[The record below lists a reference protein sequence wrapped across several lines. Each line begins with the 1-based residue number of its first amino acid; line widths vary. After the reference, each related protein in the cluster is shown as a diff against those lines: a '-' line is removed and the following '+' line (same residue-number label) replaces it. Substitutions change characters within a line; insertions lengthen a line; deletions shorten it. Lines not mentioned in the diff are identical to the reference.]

1 MTRPTAIVTRK
12 LISSSILRGSLPPSA
27 INLTDRPFSPE
38 SFDSCRGRCLT
49 RHKRNPAQDSRNKGS
64 ASHRE
69 DRPRRRT
76 RPTRIALVRW
86 SEGKRMSVPVTHRGI
101 IVGVDGSS
109 VSKLAVDWAARDAA
123 MRNIALTMVNVQ
135 DPPML
140 LTNPTPFTFGG
151 GMSMAPGYRE
161 WQQDAGREILNDAF
175 KTVRDATKGSPIE
188 VTSEMVN
195 GPAVRTLVNLS
206 KEAQLVV
213 VGSRG
218 RGALARVLLG
228 SVSTGLVHHAHC
240 PVAVIHDQY
249 PLTAHPSEAP
259 VVVGIDGS
267 PASELATSIAF
278 DEASWRGAELVAMH
292 AWSDTEVFEFPGVDR
307 STIQALGEETL
318 SERLAGWQERYPDVL
333 VRRVVVADRPAQELV
348 EQSKSA
354 QLVVVGSHGRGGFTG
369 MLLGSVSTAVAQSA
383 QVPMIVA
390 RRP

>member
-1 MTRPTAIVTRK
+1 M
-12 LISSSILRGSLPPSA
+12 SL
-27 INLTDRPFSPE
+27 
-38 SFDSCRGRCLT
+38 
-49 RHKRNPAQDSRNKGS
+49 
-64 ASHRE
+64 
-69 DRPRRRT
+69 
-76 RPTRIALVRW
+76 
-86 SEGKRMSVPVTHRGI
+86 PVTHRGI

-123 MRNIALTMVNVQ
+123 MRNIALTVVNVQ

-140 LTNPTPFTFGG
+140 LTKPTPYSFGG
-151 GMSMAPGYRE
+151 GMSMAPGYLE
-161 WQQDAGREILNDAF
+161 WQQEAGRKILNDAL
-175 KTVRDATKGSPIE
+175 KTVEDATKGSPIE

-195 GPAVRTLVNLS
+195 GPAVRTLVDLS

-213 VGSRG
+213 IGSRG

-240 PVAVIHDQY
+240 PVAVIHDQD
-249 PLTAHPSEAP
+249 PLMARPSEAP

-267 PASELATSIAF
+267 PASELATAIAF
-278 DEASWRGAELVAMH
+278 DEASWRGAELVAVH
-292 AWSDTEVFEFPGVDR
+292 AWSDTGVSEFPGVDR

-318 SERLAGWQERYPDVL
+318 SERLAGWQERYPDVS

-383 QVPMIVA
+383 QVPVIVA

>member
-1 MTRPTAIVTRK
+1 M
-12 LISSSILRGSLPPSA
+12 G
-27 INLTDRPFSPE
+27 
-38 SFDSCRGRCLT
+38 
-49 RHKRNPAQDSRNKGS
+49 
-64 ASHRE
+64 
-69 DRPRRRT
+69 
-76 RPTRIALVRW
+76 
-86 SEGKRMSVPVTHRGI
+86 
-101 IVGVDGSS
+101 
-109 VSKLAVDWAARDAA
+109 
-123 MRNIALTMVNVQ
+123 
-135 DPPML
+135 
-140 LTNPTPFTFGG
+140 
-151 GMSMAPGYRE
+151 PGYLE
-161 WQQDAGREILNDAF
+161 WQQDEGRKILNDAL
-175 KTVRDATKGSPIE
+175 KAVEDATKGSPIE

-195 GPAVRTLVNLS
+195 GPAVRTLVDLS

-240 PVAVIHDQY
+240 PVAVIPDRD
-249 PLTAHPSEAP
+249 PLMAHPSEAP

-278 DEASWRGAELVAMH
+278 DEASWRGAELVAVH
-292 AWSDTEVFEFPGVDR
+292 AWSDTGVFEFPGVDS
-307 STIQALGEETL
+307 STMQALGEKTL

-348 EQSKSA
+348 AQSESA

-383 QVPMIVA
+383 QVPVIVA

>member
-1 MTRPTAIVTRK
+1 M
-12 LISSSILRGSLPPSA
+12 SL
-27 INLTDRPFSPE
+27 
-38 SFDSCRGRCLT
+38 
-49 RHKRNPAQDSRNKGS
+49 
-64 ASHRE
+64 
-69 DRPRRRT
+69 
-76 RPTRIALVRW
+76 
-86 SEGKRMSVPVTHRGI
+86 PVTHRGI

-240 PVAVIHDQY
+240 PVAVIHDQD
-249 PLTAHPSEAP
+249 PLMAHPSEAP

-278 DEASWRGAELVAMH
+278 DEASWRGAELVAVH

-307 STIQALGEETL
+307 SRMQALGEETL

-348 EQSKSA
+348 EQSESA

-383 QVPMIVA
+383 QVPTIVA

>member
-1 MTRPTAIVTRK
+1 M
-12 LISSSILRGSLPPSA
+12 SL
-27 INLTDRPFSPE
+27 
-38 SFDSCRGRCLT
+38 
-49 RHKRNPAQDSRNKGS
+49 
-64 ASHRE
+64 
-69 DRPRRRT
+69 
-76 RPTRIALVRW
+76 
-86 SEGKRMSVPVTHRGI
+86 PVTHRGI

-123 MRNIALTMVNVQ
+123 MRNVALTMVNVQ

-240 PVAVIHDQY
+240 PVAVIHDQD
-249 PLTAHPSEAP
+249 PLMAHPSEAP

-278 DEASWRGAELVAMH
+278 DEASWRGAELVAVH
-292 AWSDTEVFEFPGVDR
+292 AWSDTEVFEFPGVDW
-307 STIQALGEETL
+307 STMQALGEETL

-383 QVPMIVA
+383 QVPVIVA

>member
-1 MTRPTAIVTRK
+1 M
-12 LISSSILRGSLPPSA
+12 SL
-27 INLTDRPFSPE
+27 
-38 SFDSCRGRCLT
+38 
-49 RHKRNPAQDSRNKGS
+49 
-64 ASHRE
+64 
-69 DRPRRRT
+69 
-76 RPTRIALVRW
+76 
-86 SEGKRMSVPVTHRGI
+86 PVTHRGI

-240 PVAVIHDQY
+240 PVAVIHDQD
-249 PLTAHPSEAP
+249 PLMAHPSEAP

-278 DEASWRGAELVAMH
+278 DEASWRGAELVAVH

-307 STIQALGEETL
+307 SRMQALGEETL
-318 SERLAGWQERYPDVL
+318 SERLAGWQERYPDVS

-348 EQSKSA
+348 EQSESA

-383 QVPMIVA
+383 QVP
-390 RRP
+390 

>member
-1 MTRPTAIVTRK
+1 M
-12 LISSSILRGSLPPSA
+12 SL
-27 INLTDRPFSPE
+27 
-38 SFDSCRGRCLT
+38 
-49 RHKRNPAQDSRNKGS
+49 
-64 ASHRE
+64 
-69 DRPRRRT
+69 
-76 RPTRIALVRW
+76 
-86 SEGKRMSVPVTHRGI
+86 PVTHRGI

-123 MRNIALTMVNVQ
+123 MRNIALTVVNVQ

-140 LTNPTPFTFGG
+140 LTKPTPFTFGG
-151 GMSMAPGYRE
+151 GMSMAPGYLE
-161 WQQDAGREILNDAF
+161 WQQDAGREILNDAL
-175 KTVRDATKGSPIE
+175 KIVEDATKGSPIE

-195 GPAVRTLVNLS
+195 GPAVRTLVDLS

-218 RGALARVLLG
+218 RGELARVLLG

-240 PVAVIHDQY
+240 PVAVIHDQD
-249 PLTAHPSEAP
+249 PLTARPSEAP

-267 PASELATSIAF
+267 PASELATAIAF
-278 DEASWRGAELVAMH
+278 DEASWRGAELVAVH
-292 AWSDTEVFEFPGVDR
+292 AWSDTGVFDDW
-307 STIQALGEETL
+307 STIQALAEETL

-348 EQSKSA
+348 EQSESA

-369 MLLGSVSTAVAQSA
+369 MLLGSVSAAVAQSA
-383 QVPMIVA
+383 QVPVIVA

>member
-1 MTRPTAIVTRK
+1 M
-12 LISSSILRGSLPPSA
+12 SL
-27 INLTDRPFSPE
+27 
-38 SFDSCRGRCLT
+38 
-49 RHKRNPAQDSRNKGS
+49 
-64 ASHRE
+64 
-69 DRPRRRT
+69 
-76 RPTRIALVRW
+76 
-86 SEGKRMSVPVTHRGI
+86 PVTHRGI

-240 PVAVIHDQY
+240 PVAVIHDQD
-249 PLTAHPSEAP
+249 PLMAHPSEAP

-278 DEASWRGAELVAMH
+278 DEASWRGAELVAVH
-292 AWSDTEVFEFPGVDR
+292 AWSDTEVFEFPGVDW
-307 STIQALGEETL
+307 STMQALGEETL

-383 QVPMIVA
+383 QVPVIVA

>member
-1 MTRPTAIVTRK
+1 M
-12 LISSSILRGSLPPSA
+12 SL
-27 INLTDRPFSPE
+27 
-38 SFDSCRGRCLT
+38 
-49 RHKRNPAQDSRNKGS
+49 
-64 ASHRE
+64 
-69 DRPRRRT
+69 
-76 RPTRIALVRW
+76 
-86 SEGKRMSVPVTHRGI
+86 PVTHRGI

-109 VSKLAVDWAARDAA
+109 ASKLAVDWAARDAA
-123 MRNIALTMVNVQ
+123 MRNIALTVVNVQ

-140 LTNPTPFTFGG
+140 LTEPTPYSFGG
-151 GMSMAPGYRE
+151 GMSMAPGYLE
-161 WQQDAGREILNDAF
+161 WQQDAGRKILNDAL
-175 KTVRDATKGSPIE
+175 KTVEDATKGSPIE

-195 GPAVRTLVNLS
+195 GPAVRTLVDLS

-240 PVAVIHDQY
+240 PVAVIPDQD
-249 PLTAHPSEAP
+249 PLMAHPSEAP

-278 DEASWRGAELVAMH
+278 DEASWRGAELVAVH
-292 AWSDTEVFEFPGVDR
+292 AWSDTGVFEFPGVDW
-307 STIQALGEETL
+307 STMQALGEETL

-348 EQSKSA
+348 EQSESA
-354 QLVVVGSHGRGGFTG
+354 QLIVVGSHGRGGFTG

-383 QVPMIVA
+383 QVPVIVA

>member
-1 MTRPTAIVTRK
+1 M
-12 LISSSILRGSLPPSA
+12 SL
-27 INLTDRPFSPE
+27 
-38 SFDSCRGRCLT
+38 
-49 RHKRNPAQDSRNKGS
+49 
-64 ASHRE
+64 
-69 DRPRRRT
+69 
-76 RPTRIALVRW
+76 
-86 SEGKRMSVPVTHRGI
+86 PVTHRGI

-240 PVAVIHDQY
+240 PVAVIHDQD

-278 DEASWRGAELVAMH
+278 DEASWRGAELVAVH
-292 AWSDTEVFEFPGVDR
+292 AWSDTGVSEFPGVDR

-318 SERLAGWQERYPDVL
+318 SERLAGWQERYPDVS

-348 EQSKSA
+348 EQSESA

-383 QVPMIVA
+383 QVPVIVA